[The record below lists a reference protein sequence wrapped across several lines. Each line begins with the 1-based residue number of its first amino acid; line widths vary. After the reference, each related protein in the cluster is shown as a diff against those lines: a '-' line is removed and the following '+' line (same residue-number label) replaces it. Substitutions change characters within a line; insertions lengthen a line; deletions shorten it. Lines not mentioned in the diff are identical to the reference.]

1 MSRIRVVV
9 LPGDGVGVEVTR
21 TMQHVLEAVARRY
34 SHELDLEEYAV
45 GWNAY
50 DSSGTP
56 LPDETLEACLKGPAV
71 FLGAVGDPQ
80 ADGLEPGVRPESALL
95 RLRSELQCF
104 ANLRPAKVDKE
115 LVRMSALKP
124 EIAGGCDLVIV
135 RELTGGIYYGTPRGR
150 EGSRA
155 VNTLVYDEA
164 EITRVAEV
172 AFQLAGNRR
181 RHVTSIDKANVLE
194 VSQLWRSVVEDVGAR
209 YPDIT
214 LEHMLVDRAAMELV
228 TAPSRFD
235 VVLTSNLFGDILS
248 DEASAMCGS
257 LGLLA
262 SASVGGEVGL
272 YEPVHGSAP
281 DIAGRG
287 IANPIGAI
295 RSGALMLSHSFD
307 LHIEAEAIEK
317 AVQQTL
323 ANGLRTAD
331 LAGRED
337 NPVSTEEFAHAVA
350 EAVV

>member
-1 MSRIRVVV
+1 
-9 LPGDGVGVEVTR
+9 
-21 TMQHVLEAVARRY
+21 MQHVLEAVARRY

-71 FLGAVGDPQ
+71 FLGAVGDPR
-80 ADGLEPGVRPESALL
+80 ADRLEPGVRPESALL

>member
-1 MSRIRVVV
+1 M
-9 LPGDGVGVEVTR
+9 
-21 TMQHVLEAVARRY
+21 
-34 SHELDLEEYAV
+34 
-45 GWNAY
+45 
-50 DSSGTP
+50 
-56 LPDETLEACLKGPAV
+56 
-71 FLGAVGDPQ
+71 GDPR
-80 ADGLEPGVRPESALL
+80 ADGLAPEVRPESALL

-124 EIAGGCDLVIV
+124 EIAEGCDLVIV
-135 RELTGGIYYGTPRGR
+135 RELTGGIYYGTPRGH

-172 AFQLAGNRR
+172 AFELAGDRR

-194 VSQLWRSVVEDVGAR
+194 VSQLWRSVVEDVGTR
-209 YPDIT
+209 YPDVT

-262 SASVGGEVGL
+262 SASVGGQVGL

-307 LHIEAEAIEK
+307 LHIEAKAIEK

-323 ANGLRTAD
+323 ADGLRTAD
-331 LAGRED
+331 LAERED
-337 NPVSTEEFAHAVA
+337 NPVSTDEFARAVA

>member
-1 MSRIRVVV
+1 M
-9 LPGDGVGVEVTR
+9 
-21 TMQHVLEAVARRY
+21 
-34 SHELDLEEYAV
+34 
-45 GWNAY
+45 
-50 DSSGTP
+50 
-56 LPDETLEACLKGPAV
+56 
-71 FLGAVGDPQ
+71 GDPR
-80 ADGLEPGVRPESALL
+80 ADRLEPGVRPESALL

-248 DEASAMCGS
+248 DEASAICGS

>member
-1 MSRIRVVV
+1 MSTVRVVV
-9 LPGDGVGVEVTR
+9 LPGDGVGLEVTQAMR
-21 TMQHVLEAVARRY
+21 HVLEAVARRY

-50 DSSGTP
+50 ESGGTP

-71 FLGAVGDPQ
+71 FLGAVGDPR
-80 ADGLEPGVRPESALL
+80 ADGLTPEARPESALL

-115 LVRMSALKP
+115 LITMSALKP
-124 EIAGGCDLVIV
+124 EIAV
-135 RELTGGIYYGTPRGR
+135 RELTGGIYYGTPRGL

-172 AFQLAGNRR
+172 AFELAGRR
-181 RHVTSIDKANVLE
+181 RGHVTSIDKANVLE
-194 VSQLWRSVVEDVGAR
+194 VSQLWRSVVADVGTR

-235 VVLTSNLFGDILS
+235 VVLTGNLFGDILS

-262 SASVGGEVGL
+262 SASVGGQVGL

-307 LHIEAEAIEK
+307 LHVEAEAIEK

-323 ANGLRTAD
+323 AGGLRTAD

-337 NPVSTEEFAHAVA
+337 DPVSTDEFAHAVA
-350 EAVV
+350 EAVA

>member
-1 MSRIRVVV
+1 
-9 LPGDGVGVEVTR
+9 
-21 TMQHVLEAVARRY
+21 
-34 SHELDLEEYAV
+34 
-45 GWNAY
+45 
-50 DSSGTP
+50 
-56 LPDETLEACLKGPAV
+56 
-71 FLGAVGDPQ
+71 
-80 ADGLEPGVRPESALL
+80 
-95 RLRSELQCF
+95 
-104 ANLRPAKVDKE
+104 
-115 LVRMSALKP
+115 MSALKP